1 LRRALWASGLSVALA
16 LAFAAGLRW
25 LPGGDPAVR
34 HTWALAFLTCYIIEL
49 TLSVD
54 NVAVMLSV
62 FRYFGTPPAD
72 QPRVLT
78 WGVIGAVVMRL
89 VFVLVGA
96 ALLQRFAWTTYVF
109 AALLIVAAGRMA
121 FASERGFEGNDS
133 AIVRLVGRVIP
144 ISSQPAGRRFTTRVD
159 GRRMLTPLA
168 MALVVIELS
177 DIVFAVDS
185 VPAAFAITRL
195 PWIVYAANLFA
206 VMALRSM
213 FAVLSGVVDRL
224 RFLDRGLAL
233 ILLYVGV
240 TMAAHPWVEVPTLVT
255 LGVVTG
261 VLAVTALLSIL
272 WPAAR
277 QTR

>member
-1 LRRALWASGLSVALA
+1 LRRALWFTGLSVALA
-16 LAFAAGLRW
+16 LAFAAGIRW
-25 LPGGDPAVR
+25 LPGGGSA
-34 HTWALAFLTCYIIEL
+34 TALAFLTCYIVEM

-62 FRYFGTPPAD
+62 FRYFGIPTAD

-78 WGVIGAVVMRL
+78 WGVVGAIVMRL

-96 ALLQRFAWTTYVF
+96 ELLRRFTWTSYVF
-109 AALLIVAAGRMA
+109 AALLVLAAGRMA
-121 FASERGFEGNDS
+121 FAGERGFQGNDS
-133 AIVRLVGRVIP
+133 IIVRTVGRIIP
-144 ISSQPAGRRFTTRVD
+144 ISSQLVGRRFVARVD

-177 DIVFAVDS
+177 DILFAVDS

-195 PWIVYAANLFA
+195 PWIVYAANMFA

-213 FAVLSGVVDRL
+213 FTVVSGAVESL
-224 RFLDRGLAL
+224 RFLDRGLAV

-240 TMAAHPWVEVPTLVT
+240 TMAAHQWVEVPTLIT
-255 LGVVTG
+255 LAVVTG
-261 VLAVTALLSIL
+261 VLAVTALISIL